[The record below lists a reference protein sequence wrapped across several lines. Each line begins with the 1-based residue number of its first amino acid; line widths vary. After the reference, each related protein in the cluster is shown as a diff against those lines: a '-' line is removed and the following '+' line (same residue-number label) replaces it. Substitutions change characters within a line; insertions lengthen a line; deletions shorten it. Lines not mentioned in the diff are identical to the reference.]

1 MYIVTATG
9 QSFESFIAAVA
20 AGKAAGSEVVQ
31 ADNGVRRWA
40 PAAPVTSKQIRRYNE
55 RAAAYAAQQ
64 RANRK

>member
-9 QSFESFIAAVA
+9 QYFESFIAAV
-20 AGKAAGSEVVQ
+20 AAGSEVVQ

-40 PAAPVTSKQIRRYNE
+40 PAATVTPKQIRRYNE